1 MMEAPMMG
9 GGRGRTVVL
18 ETGQRGLFSL
28 RTFDSF
34 RNRSYRLYYAAL
46 LCQMA
51 AMNMQMMANAWFMYE
66 ISRSAFMLGVL
77 ALANAVP
84 MLALGLFGGVVAD
97 RVQKKWV
104 LILEKAGLGAIVLGI
119 ALSITFG
126 VVSPLHLIVAAAL
139 QGIVMALAMPSR
151 QAIIPE
157 IVGEQ
162 GLMNAVAL
170 NAAAMNLLRLLAPAI
185 AGFLIALWS
194 IQGVYFLMFAL
205 NTLGILFIL
214 PLPLTTNMA
223 DRGRTRMME
232 DLTAGLRYV
241 RENRNVFAVLVLTL
255 LSVLLS
261 MPYIYLLPIFTK
273 EIFIVEPGS
282 LGGLPQLPVVGRLFA
297 SLGESSARLGLLI
310 SVSGAGALL
319 GSLLVA
325 SMGSKGRGMLYLHS
339 VLGTGLALLVFS
351 ASQSYLLALAVFIPL
366 GLAQAGRMALSITLL
381 QAYTEDAYRG
391 RVMSLFLME
400 WGLTSFGSFG
410 AALLAES
417 QGVQWAI
424 GGTAALLV
432 AVALLYYAFSPR
444 IRRLD

>member
-1 MMEAPMMG
+1 MMEAPMMQ
-9 GGRGRTVVL
+9 GGRSGAAVL
-18 ETGQRGLFSL
+18 EGEQRGLFSL
-28 RTFDSF
+28 QTFASF
-34 RNRSYRLYYAAL
+34 RNRNYRFYYGAL
-46 LCQMA
+46 VCQMA
-51 AMNMQMMANAWFMYE
+51 AMNMQMMANAWFIYE
-66 ISRSAFMLGVL
+66 LSRSASLLGVL

-84 MLALGLFGGVVAD
+84 MLALGLFGGVIAD
-97 RVQKKWV
+97 RVQKKWMLV
-104 LILEKAGLGAIVLGI
+104 LEKAGLGAIVLGI

-126 VVSPLHLIVAAAL
+126 VISPLHLIVGAAL

-157 IVGEQ
+157 IVGER

-170 NAAAMNLLRLLAPAI
+170 NTAAMNLLRLLAPAM
-185 AGFLIALWS
+185 AGFLIALWNV
-194 IQGVYFLMFAL
+194 QGVYFIMFGL
-205 NTLGILFIL
+205 NALGILFIL

-223 DRGRTRMME
+223 DRGRTRILE

-241 RENRNVFAVLVLTL
+241 RENKNIFAVLVLTL
-255 LSVLLS
+255 LAVLLS

-273 EIFIVEPGS
+273 EILIVEPGS
-282 LGGLPQLPVVGRLFA
+282 LGALPHLPVVGRLFA

-310 SVSGAGALL
+310 SVSGVGAFV

-339 VLGTGLALLVFS
+339 VLVTGLALLTF
-351 ASQSYLLALAVFIPL
+351 ALLDSYALALVVFVPM
-366 GLAQAGRMALSITLL
+366 GFAQAGRMALATILL
-381 QAYTEDAYRG
+381 QAYSEDAYRG

-417 QGVQWAI
+417 QGVQLAI

-432 AVALLYYAFSPR
+432 GVAVLYYLFSPR